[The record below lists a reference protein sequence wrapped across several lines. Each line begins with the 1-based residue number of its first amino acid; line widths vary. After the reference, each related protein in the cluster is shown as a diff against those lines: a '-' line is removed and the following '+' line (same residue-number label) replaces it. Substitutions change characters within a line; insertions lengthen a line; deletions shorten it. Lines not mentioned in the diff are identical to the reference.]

1 MNEFL
6 KIHEGVPLS
15 TEEIRT
21 PQTPYTRFK
30 SFTDMNRLL
39 KLVRILIGIFV
50 VLLILYAVLFFLAEP
65 APDHSYFK
73 PDHFLVIAPRGG
85 RSMGPENTLY
95 TFQRAEDLVTD
106 VLEMDVQSTKDGH
119 LVVLHDRTVDRTT
132 DGTGPVENYTL
143 AELKKLDAAY
153 RWSPDNGRTYPLRN
167 KDIKIP
173 TLAEV
178 FEAFPETRMNIEI
191 KDPKPNV
198 IPSLCR
204 LIRDHHMSYK
214 VMIASFDGGVLKE
227 FRSMCPEVATSAGF
241 SEAFLF
247 YYLQKMR
254 LESVYSP
261 DEQALQIPETRGD
274 RQVVNRRLLEAAHD
288 RNMRVHVWTVNDVD
302 SMKRL
307 LKMGV
312 DGIMTDYPD
321 RLLELVK
328 NQ

>member
-1 MNEFL
+1 
-6 KIHEGVPLS
+6 
-15 TEEIRT
+15 
-21 PQTPYTRFK
+21 
-30 SFTDMNRLL
+30 MNRLL
-39 KLVRILIGIFV
+39 KLFRILLGIFV
-50 VLLILYAVLFFLAEP
+50 VLFILCAVLFFLAEP

-73 PDHFLVIAPRGG
+73 PDHFLVIAHRGG
-85 RSMGPENTLY
+85 RSLGPESTLY
-95 TFQRAEDLVTD
+95 TFQHAVDLGTD

-132 DGTGPVENYTL
+132 NASGPVENYTL

-153 RWSPDNGRTYPLRN
+153 RWSPDNGRTYLLRN

-191 KDPKPNV
+191 KDPKANV

-204 LIRDHHMSYK
+204 LIRDHHMSNK
-214 VMIASFDGGVLKE
+214 VMIASFDGSALKE
-227 FRSMCPEVATSAGF
+227 FRSMCPDVATSAGF
-241 SEAFLF
+241 TEAFLF

-261 DEQALQIPETRGD
+261 DALALQMPETRGD
-274 RQVVNRRLLEAAHD
+274 RQVVNRRFVEAAHD

-321 RLLELVK
+321 RLLELLK